1 MLLNGGDR
9 VEGGKENR
17 LEETDTEKG
26 RSEKILVSESSGKE
40 GWLRGCFPL
49 ELVMIVQLEMSHDIG
64 TTTQLCTLLPLIS
77 GLHLP
82 LVLVFSFSSAQNKV
96 RRSKKPNQT
105 KPNTKQ
111 KASKQIKKTL
121 REINK

>member
-49 ELVMIVQLEMSHDIG
+49 ELVMIVQLEMSHNIG
-64 TTTQLCTLLPLIS
+64 TTTQLCTHLPLIS

-82 LVLVFSFSSAQNKV
+82 LAWVFSFSSAQNKV
-96 RRSKKPNQT
+96 RRSKKPNRTKHQT
-105 KPNTKQ
+105 K
-111 KASKQIKKTL
+111 SKQTNKKTT
-121 REINK
+121 

>member
-1 MLLNGGDR
+1 MLLNRGDR
-9 VEGGKENR
+9 VEDGKENR

-26 RSEKILVSESSGKE
+26 RSEKILVSESSEKE
-40 GWLRGCFPL
+40 GWLRGYFPL

-64 TTTQLCTLLPLIS
+64 TTTQLCTLLPFIS

-105 KPNTKQ
+105 SNKKQ
-111 KASKQIKKTL
+111 A
-121 REINK
+121 NK